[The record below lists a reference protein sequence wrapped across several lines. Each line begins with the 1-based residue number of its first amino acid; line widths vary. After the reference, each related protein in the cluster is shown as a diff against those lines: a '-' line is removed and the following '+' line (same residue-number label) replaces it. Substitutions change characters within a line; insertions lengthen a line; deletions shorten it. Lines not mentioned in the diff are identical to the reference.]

1 MFLFENFQ
9 GFLHRNVYTYQ
20 HYKSMYQFNNRYTNL
35 HGTANRHKL
44 INIQEIN
51 KEKLN
56 FSAHV

>member
-1 MFLFENFQ
+1 
-9 GFLHRNVYTYQ
+9 
-20 HYKSMYQFNNRYTNL
+20 MYQFNNRYTNL

-56 FSAHV
+56 FSAHL